1 MWKKI
6 IFKVVT
12 MLVVFMGLGSYGA
25 YLSGQPVPI
34 FNSKNLANIKS
45 TLNGMVDSV
54 KPDNIAKTTKTAIK
68 GEPEKLF
75 FKWKTPDGQTHFGD
89 KPSAD
94 ALDIVVIRGK
104 DLRGNTV
111 AATKIP
117 EPEPEKES
125 QASNSGSSMPN
136 PYSPE
141 GVKEIM
147 DKAKNVEK
155 LMQDRVEQ
163 QEKMMRE
170 L

>member
-6 IFKVVT
+6 AFKAFM
-12 MLVVFMGLGSYGA
+12 MLAIFMGLGSYGA

-34 FNSKNLANIKS
+34 FNSENFANIKAQLS
-45 TLNGMVDSV
+45 AMVDSA
-54 KPDNIAKTTKTAIK
+54 KPANIAKTAKTAVE

-75 FKWKTPDGQTHFGD
+75 FKWKAPDGQTHFGD
-89 KPSAD
+89 KPSID
-94 ALDIVVIRGK
+94 AQNIEVIRGQ

-117 EPEPEKES
+117 EPEPEKEQ
-125 QASNSGSSMPN
+125 QATNSGSGIPN
-136 PYSPE
+136 PYSPK
-141 GVKEIM
+141 GVKEMM

-170 L
+170 F